1 MQVRVQ
7 ACPQHRLSDFTSP
20 VSLLHPYLSLKEDE
34 LNASEL
40 QLAAAHSAAQ
50 QRKQQA
56 QAKRNLRAPGP
67 LRDSGGSRLTD
78 TQYLTRCKELLD
90 VLPKQSAYAKHR
102 RRVIEKA
109 MQLLDAGAA
118 RSSTEGAELQR
129 LLKQLSLM

>member
-1 MQVRVQ
+1 M
-7 ACPQHRLSDFTSP
+7 H
-20 VSLLHPYLSLKEDE
+20 VSLLLPYPSLKEND
-34 LNASEL
+34 LNESEL
-40 QLAAAHSAAQ
+40 QLTAAHSGAQ

-56 QAKRNLRAPGP
+56 QAKRNLRVSGP

-109 MQLLDAGAA
+109 MQLLDAGAE
-118 RSSTEGAELQR
+118 RSGTDAAELQR